1 MDLIENKMIQDSIQ
15 EIELQGLQTE
25 LDYERA
31 LVIERK
37 LRVMAKE
44 NSKYAQLRQR
54 LRSCISAYEDQHWHL
69 NQEVDDEKI
78 NRSNRAEL
86 IAEQEREFVQ
96 QRKKKIRVA
105 LAKYKLNQKD
115 LAVLLGHKSKTYI
128 SELVNGV
135 CPFTLRDLT
144 IIHYVLGL
152 SWEELIPKFLNEKD
166 LKMLRQSIE
175 SLNNEYLL
183 NQFIDSVS

>member
-1 MDLIENKMIQDSIQ
+1 MDLIENKMLEVSIQ
-15 EIELQGLQTE
+15 EIEQQGLETE

-44 NSKYAQLRQR
+44 DPQYSQLRQR
-54 LRSCISAYEDQHWHL
+54 LRICISDYEEQHWQL
-69 NQEVDDEKI
+69 NQELDDEQI
-78 NRSNRAEL
+78 IQSNRAEL
-86 IAEQEREFVQ
+86 IAEQERKFVQ
-96 QRKKKIRVA
+96 HRKKKIREA
-105 LAKYKLNQKD
+105 LAKYNLNQKD

-144 IIHYVLGL
+144 IMHHILGL

-166 LKMLRQSIE
+166 LNILHQNIA
-175 SLNNEYLL
+175 SLNNKYLL
-183 NQFIDSVS
+183 HQFIDSMS